1 VNVIPMDRE
10 RVEPAQ
16 TLLVDGDR
24 IVAVGATGA
33 VAVPATATVIDGTGQ
48 YLLPGLTDAHVHL
61 LGFGPGPRENFAD
74 GPIYLVNGITTV
86 INLGG
91 PSSSRRST
99 ELEWKRR
106 VEAGTLAGPTIYT
119 AGAFVNEP
127 RVSTPEE
134 VERDIRSQVRDGYDL
149 IKFHELEDTTTGLSL
164 AAYRKMIETARELGI
179 PLVGHAPNNLG
190 LDVLLDA
197 RQPLAHVG
205 NLSNIYFLPLAAH
218 RGYLLVTATAFF
230 LLVASAALS
239 GAPPLSR
246 LMALAAFAAF
256 MCLSLLLPGG
266 PLFESTVLRA
276 MVSALTV
283 LMAMGAV
290 ASVIL
295 TARIWRDPRRSSL
308 SQFRASLASVGIAAL
323 ALVLALFWTPVAWRS
338 SDRGIEALAARVR
351 AAGISVQST
360 LVVYDAIGGLNRLY
374 QLPAFNRKVVRA
386 LHRAGVPLVAGTD
399 ARGIPQLRARHL
411 DALGAAVAAGERP
424 LAVRGASR
432 CDGRAGELPAQGA
445 RLRHD
450 CRRQAR
456 RSAAGPE
463 EPARGPL
470 DADGTL
476 RCDGTRTLARPR
488 RAAPDARR
496 FEVISAREHS
506 RDPRHRRRRPMAR
519 ARLPRADDRHRAHRR
534 RRSAHGQQNRHA
546 HRLHRGARAEIR
558 DRIGSIRRRAPR
570 VERAAGGVRTAG

>member
-1 VNVIPMDRE
+1 VVERLVLALVAIVNVNVIPMDRE

-33 VAVPATATVIDGTGQ
+33 VAVPANATVIDGTGQ

-91 PSSSRRST
+91 PSGSSRST

-106 VEAGTLAGPTIYT
+106 VEAGTLPGPTIYT

-149 IKFHELEDTTTGLSL
+149 IKFHELDDTTTGLSL

-190 LDVLLDA
+190 IDVLLDA

-276 MVSALTV
+276 TVSALTV
-283 LMAMGAV
+283 LIAMGAV

-295 TARIWRDPRRSSL
+295 TAQIWCDPRRSSL
-308 SQFRASLASVGIAAL
+308 SQLRASLASAGIAAL

-399 ARGIPQLRARHL
+399 ARGIPQLAPGISMHWELQLLQASGLSPYEALRAATVAPATFLRRER
-411 DALGAAVAAGERP
+411 DFGTIAAGKRADLLLVRKNALEDLSTLTEP
-424 LAVRGASR
+424 SGVMVRGR
-432 CDGRAGELPAQGA
+432 WLGPDELGRM
-445 RLRHD
+445 
-450 CRRQAR
+450 
-456 RSAAGPE
+456 
-463 EPARGPL
+463 
-470 DADGTL
+470 
-476 RCDGTRTLARPR
+476 
-488 RAAPDARR
+488 RA
-496 FEVISAREHS
+496 V
-506 RDPRHRRRRPMAR
+506 
-519 ARLPRADDRHRAHRR
+519 LK
-534 RRSAHGQQNRHA
+534 
-546 HRLHRGARAEIR
+546 
-558 DRIGSIRRRAPR
+558 
-570 VERAAGGVRTAG
+570 